1 MRQSTRR
8 VTTLRWRVHLSL
20 ASKGNFPWYQWNH
33 CNRDKPN
40 DIFSD
45 YVKMPQ
51 RANEKK
57 ISRSIAK

>member
-1 MRQSTRR
+1 
-8 VTTLRWRVHLSL
+8 VHLSL

-57 ISRSIAK
+57 NQGQLQNKSTWKN